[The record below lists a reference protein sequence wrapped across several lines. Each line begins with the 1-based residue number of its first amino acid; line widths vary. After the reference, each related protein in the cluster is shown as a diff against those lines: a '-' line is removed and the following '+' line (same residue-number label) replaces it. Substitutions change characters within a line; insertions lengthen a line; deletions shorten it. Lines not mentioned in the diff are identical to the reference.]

1 MASRPHRGN
10 LIHCNVCGEDYSVT
24 YKRCPFC
31 GAKNDPRDTAPARDQ
46 DEFDDGYVFDGQ
58 DLFDDDLEEDAPS
71 ARPRGG
77 KRLAGNQG
85 AHKAPEPVNWPRL
98 ITFLCSLIIIIAA
111 LIIVFTV
118 IYPQLRGEKDPVGTT
133 SEQPSLQPS
142 EPAAIPSGDP
152 LTEPSVDPAVEP
164 STDPVTDP
172 DVQPSDGGQV
182 QTPPPPADPDQLLS
196 VTFRGR
202 HDDDFTLTAPG
213 TKDDSHTITFN
224 FNPSNWTGTITWS
237 SSNPSIATVD
247 ANGKVTNVNTTDRL
261 HMVVITADIEG
272 IRMESKVYCRGVAS
286 ETPSD
291 EPTTDPTDE
300 PSTEPTVQ
308 PSDEPEPSTEPTTQ
322 PTASPSGSLTPGA
335 TGKIV
340 GADGGLRVRSGPGT
354 SYGVQASL
362 TNGNSV
368 TIVSDA
374 GGGWY
379 EISYRA
385 SGGTTATGY
394 IMGEYI
400 SVD

>member
-31 GAKNDPRDTAPARDQ
+31 GARNDPRDTDPVKGQ

-58 DLFDDDLEEDAPS
+58 DLFDDEPEDDTQAV
-71 ARPRGG
+71 RPKGG

-85 AHKAPEPVNWPRL
+85 AHRAPEPVNWPRL

-118 IYPQLRGEKDPVGTT
+118 IYPQLRGERDPVGTT

-142 EPAAIPSGDP
+142 DPVIIPSDDP
-152 LTEPSVDPAVEP
+152 LVEPSVDPAVNP
-164 STDPVTDP
+164 STAPVTDP
-172 DVQPSDGGQV
+172 DTQPSDGGQV
-182 QTPPPPADPDQLLS
+182 QITLPPADPDQLLS

-202 HDDDFTLTAPG
+202 YDNDFTLQPSE
-213 TKDDSHTITFN
+213 SHTITFN

-237 SSNPSIATVD
+237 SSNPEWATVD

-261 HMVVITADIEG
+261 HMAVITADIEG
-272 IRMESKVYCRGVAS
+272 IRMESKVYCRGTPAEQPS
-286 ETPSD
+286 EDPSVQ
-291 EPTTDPTDE
+291 PTQAPSVE
-300 PSTEPTVQ
+300 PSVE
-308 PSDEPEPSTEPTTQ
+308 PSDEPEPSIEPTTQ
-322 PTASPSGSLTPGA
+322 PTASPSGSLTPGVKG
-335 TGKIV
+335 TII

-354 SYGVQASL
+354 TYEVQASL
-362 TNGNSV
+362 TNGNEV

-400 SVD
+400 SVN